1 MYVETYQPHDV
12 FRFWREIQS
21 GTPVE
26 YDFKYVVLEKRGM
39 LQFMIYIHRTKFYK
53 PRGNKVEEFYEH
65 FIRKKRSKFDSFF
78 VLLNNEKQIE
88 SRLHQNEITGD
99 VFETI
104 DCMYS
109 TIPVTHDSN
118 LIIEKIKHL
127 NDHEEYEIWIKKLK
141 VQRLKRLF
149 DGEER

>member
-1 MYVETYQPHDV
+1 MYVKTYQPCDV
-12 FRFWREIQS
+12 FAFWRKIQS
-21 GTPVE
+21 GTPIE
-26 YDFKYVVLEKRGM
+26 YDFKYITIEKRGM
-39 LQFMIYIHRTKFYK
+39 LQFMIYIHRTKFYR

-65 FIRKKRSKFDSFF
+65 FIHNKGSRFDSFF

-88 SRLHQNEITGD
+88 SRLHQNEVTGD
-99 VFETI
+99 IFETI

-127 NDHEEYEIWIKKLK
+127 EDHEDYETWVKKLK
-141 VQRLKRLF
+141 VQRLKMLF
-149 DGEER
+149 DE